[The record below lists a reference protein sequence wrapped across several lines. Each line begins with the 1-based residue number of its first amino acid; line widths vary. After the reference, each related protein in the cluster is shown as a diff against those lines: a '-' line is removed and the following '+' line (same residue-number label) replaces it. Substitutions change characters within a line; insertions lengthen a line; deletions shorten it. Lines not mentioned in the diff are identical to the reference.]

1 MVERSLVHD
10 HAGTLRSRCLFHS
23 LTAPKIT
30 GTRALAPSRVHHPSP
45 ERNATQARAL
55 QTSIPSTSGAQHVF
69 GPRNS
74 ALPPPVPRPRHYAV
88 GSSPGHTNNNDNRWA
103 RARAVA
109 RGVAPRAQRNRPAG
123 WSCSPFQVRA
133 FMPCSILSIASA
145 MVSIDAAYEI
155 RRQSGSPNASPGT
168 RASRK
173 SSSR

>member
-1 MVERSLVHD
+1 MDEEIWFTAHSPP
-10 HAGTLRSRCLFHS
+10 RCLFHS
-23 LTAPKIT
+23 LTAPKCEKNWH
-30 GTRALAPSRVHHPSP
+30 ALAPSRVHHLSITHPPSVTP
-45 ERNATQARAL
+45 RKRARYKPPY
-55 QTSIPSTSGAQHVF
+55 PSTALSVWTPQQW
-69 GPRNS
+69 
-74 ALPPPVPRPRHYAV
+74 LPPPVPRPRHYAV

-103 RARAVA
+103 RARTVA

>member
-1 MVERSLVHD
+1 MVERSLVH
-10 HAGTLRSRCLFHS
+10 AGTPHGRCLFHS
-23 LTAPKIT
+23 MTAPKIT
-30 GTRALAPSRVHHPSP
+30 GTRAARSLRRVSITHPPSVTPRQRARSKPPSLP
-45 ERNATQARAL
+45 HQEL
-55 QTSIPSTSGAQHVF
+55 STVWTPQEW
-69 GPRNS
+69 
-74 ALPPPVPRPRHYAV
+74 LPPPVPRPRHYAV